1 MMSPRPCVARQQ
13 STAMPECPVVSWTSL
28 CAHWPKRT
36 THSSLTAG
44 EWGRVLPVLSQTEL
58 PTECHL
64 EGLSACR
71 SPYPVEQVPLRD
83 PGVVVLIANSNVRH
97 QLAGGEYEARRRD
110 CEAVARVLGQP
121 SLREATMADLKGEV
135 SMDREGQRA
144 GWHPSQS
151 LLPLPLPLPHCLHAA
166 HEGHLSA
173 VQLQRA
179 RHVVREIA
187 RTREAVEA
195 LRNGDYQH
203 FGRLMGDSHAS
214 LR

>member
-1 MMSPRPCVARQQ
+1 M
-13 STAMPECPVVSWTSL
+13 
-28 CAHWPKRT
+28 
-36 THSSLTAG
+36 
-44 EWGRVLPVLSQTEL
+44 
-58 PTECHL
+58 
-64 EGLSACR
+64 
-71 SPYPVEQVPLRD
+71 
-83 PGVVVLIANSNVRH
+83 VVLIANSNVRH

-121 SLREATMADLKGEV
+121 SLREATMADLKGKV
-135 SMDREGQRA
+135 GMDRKGKGPGGTLHNA
-144 GWHPSQS
+144 LFSPS
-151 LLPLPLPLPHCLHAA
+151 PHPHCLHAA
-166 HEGHLSA
+166 HEAHLSA

-203 FGRLMGDSHAS
+203 FGRLMVDSHAS

>member
-1 MMSPRPCVARQQ
+1 M
-13 STAMPECPVVSWTSL
+13 
-28 CAHWPKRT
+28 
-36 THSSLTAG
+36 
-44 EWGRVLPVLSQTEL
+44 
-58 PTECHL
+58 
-64 EGLSACR
+64 
-71 SPYPVEQVPLRD
+71 
-83 PGVVVLIANSNVRH
+83 VVLIANSNVRH

-121 SLREATMADLKGEV
+121 SLREATMADLKGKV
-135 SMDREGQRA
+135 SMDRKGQRA
-144 GWHPSQS
+144 RWHSSQCS
-151 LLPLPLPLPHCLHAA
+151 LLPLPHPHCLHAA
-166 HEGHLSA
+166 HEAHLSA

-203 FGRLMGDSHAS
+203 FGRLMVDSHAS

>member
-1 MMSPRPCVARQQ
+1 M
-13 STAMPECPVVSWTSL
+13 
-28 CAHWPKRT
+28 
-36 THSSLTAG
+36 
-44 EWGRVLPVLSQTEL
+44 
-58 PTECHL
+58 
-64 EGLSACR
+64 
-71 SPYPVEQVPLRD
+71 
-83 PGVVVLIANSNVRH
+83 VVLIANSNVRH

-135 SMDREGQRA
+135 SMGREGQRA
-144 GWHPSQS
+144 GGTLHNALSSTP
-151 LLPLPLPLPHCLHAA
+151 PPHCLHAA
-166 HEGHLSA
+166 HEAHLSV

-203 FGRLMGDSHAS
+203 FGRLMVDSHAS